1 MREFADTIHKSADLL
16 MTIVNDILD
25 FSKIE
30 ASKLT
35 FEILDFDLV
44 KTVESTLEM
53 MAERAHSKGIE
64 LAGTIQTDVYTIGRG
79 GFWTAAPNR
88 FHRERHKIHR
98 ARRDRCSSFS
108 RILVPS
114 QTVVLQGGR
123 ERKSAPIRSRRNSSC
138 RSMHR

>member
-1 MREFADTIHKSADLL
+1 

-44 KTVESTLEM
+44 ETVESTLEM

-79 GFWTAAPNR
+79 GFDGCA
-88 FHRERHKIHR
+88 K
-98 ARRDRCSSFS
+98 SFS
-108 RILVPS
+108 
-114 QTVVLQGGR
+114 
-123 ERKSAPIRSRRNSSC
+123 
-138 RSMHR
+138 